1 MKNHCKTEEFFSVT
15 VELTLV
21 KAMPYANNQGVRIHY
36 EVEGDGTPLVLL
48 HGLSDICEIWHI
60 SGWVES
66 LKKEYRLIL
75 IDVRGHG
82 DSDKPH
88 DSEAYAMRLL
98 VNDAVAVLDDLKISK
113 AHFLGYSMGGWIG
126 FGIAKYSPQR
136 FHSLIIG
143 GMHPYARSNEPSI
156 KWVNVYR
163 NTFASDSLD
172 ASAKEAL
179 VKDWWG
185 PTAAKMPHWRAYAQR
200 VLPAT
205 DWEALTALLSKDWG
219 HGFDDV
225 LPTMTMPVL
234 LFDGEADAFY
244 PGVKECVKSIPNA
257 TFISFPGLDHADII
271 VRKDLV
277 LPHITKFLKKVGE
290 P

>member
-1 MKNHCKTEEFFSVT
+1 
-15 VELTLV
+15 V
-21 KAMPYANNQGVRIHY
+21 KIVPYANNQGIRIHY

-48 HGLSDICEIWHI
+48 HGISDTYESWHI

-75 IDVRGHG
+75 IDARGHG

-88 DSEAYAMRLL
+88 DSEAYAMKLM
-98 VNDAVAVLDDLKISK
+98 VNDVVAVLDDLKISK

-143 GMHPYARSNEPSI
+143 GMHPYERIGSRENWI
-156 KWVNVYR
+156 KFLTVYR
-163 NTFASDSLD
+163 NTFTSDSLD

-179 VKDWWG
+179 VKEWLG
-185 PTAAKMPHWRAYAQR
+185 PTAAKMPEWRAYARR
-200 VLPAT
+200 VLPAN
-205 DWEALTALLSKDWG
+205 DWEALIALVSKDWG

-244 PGVKECVKSIPNA
+244 SGVKECVKSIPNA
-257 TFISFPGLDHADII
+257 TFISFPGLDHADIG

-277 LPHITKFLKKVGE
+277 LPDITKFLKKVGE
-290 P
+290 S